1 MLVGKKVNL
10 RIIEP
15 DDFDVYVEWINSVDV
30 MGEFLFGRQRSIGE
44 IEKHYSNR
52 APESDTF
59 VIEKKDGT
67 KIGILHYFD
76 SKFGGYA
83 KSKEVG
89 YFLIPEERGKGFC
102 TEAVSLVLDY
112 LFLLLPLVRIQALC
126 STTNIGSQR
135 ILEKN
140 GFNREGTLRK
150 LAFFSGRDMDIL
162 IFSILRSEWNGP
174 NILEL

>member
-1 MLVGKKVNL
+1 MLLGKKVNL

-15 DDFDVYVEWINSVDV
+15 DDFDVYAEWINSVDV
-30 MGEFLFGRQRSIGE
+30 MGEFLFGRQMSIGE
-44 IEKHYSNR
+44 IERQYSTR
-52 APESDTF
+52 SPEFDTF
-59 VIEKKDGT
+59 IIEKMDGT

-112 LFLLLPLVRIQALC
+112 LFLLFPLTRIQAVC
-126 STTNIGSQR
+126 STTNVGSQR
-135 ILEKN
+135 VLEKT

-150 LAFFSGRDMDIL
+150 LAFFSGRNMDIL

-174 NILEL
+174 NILEI